1 MCFLTFPAKADDGD
15 RMEHRWHE
23 GRSFECDQAID
34 GHVETFCK
42 PQSEENHPMMLWLM
56 RPVVV
61 RNPRGCVGM
70 FLYFV

>member
-1 MCFLTFPAKADDGD
+1 MELSIPMDGSGL
-15 RMEHRWHE
+15 ELVPE
-23 GRSFECDQAID
+23 SFDCPLLAAPRLS
-34 GHVETFCK
+34 K
-42 PQSEENHPMMLWLM
+42 SEENHPMMLWLM